1 MLRCYKKL
9 LAILVTTVAIAT
21 SNNILLMYW
30 IPTNI
35 PLSSFSAVR
44 MSFIAFI
51 EKRYYLII
59 VGLLVGLL
67 LLLTTFAIRK
77 QQVFLPVLSLIYLI
91 YDFIKVLALL
101 INGFYDGYW
110 IMYIVQ
116 TIVTA
121 VLIVLLCT
129 YCLMNIGGSRNT
141 GDT

>member
-9 LAILVTTVAIAT
+9 LAILLTTVAIAT
-21 SNNILLMYW
+21 SINILLMYW

-121 VLIVLLCT
+121 VLIVLLFT

>member
-1 MLRCYKKL
+1 MLRCYNKL
-9 LAILVTTVAIAT
+9 LAILWTTVAIAT
-21 SNNILLMYW
+21 SINIQLMYW

>member
-9 LAILVTTVAIAT
+9 LAILLTTVAIAT
-21 SNNILLMYW
+21 SINILLMYW

>member
-9 LAILVTTVAIAT
+9 LAILLTTVAIAT
-21 SNNILLMYW
+21 SINILLMYW

-129 YCLMNIGGSRNT
+129 YCLMNIGGSRYT
-141 GDT
+141 GVS